1 MIAEIQHTL
10 RIPFKAFS
18 IGSVFRYERTQRGR
32 SREHIQYNV
41 DIFGESSAWADAEVI
56 EVAFDA
62 LKKMGFQYTDF
73 EVRLNDRA
81 FMEEQLRAGGVPQEQ
96 LPALFRILDRR
107 EKMSEQEF
115 HTQVNAI
122 TPQPLENIL
131 TDQSTSKRVTQV
143 LSLLPKEIT
152 ARPDPHIIR
161 GFDYYT
167 GIVFEIFSLHDA
179 ATKRSVAG
187 CLLYTSPSPRD

>member
-1 MIAEIQHTL
+1 MNTYSTTL
-10 RIPFKAFS
+10 TYSGNPLP
-18 IGSVFRYERTQRGR
+18 G
-32 SREHIQYNV
+32 
-41 DIFGESSAWADAEVI
+41 ADAEVI

-96 LPALFRILDRR
+96 LPALFHILDRR
-107 EKMSEQEF
+107 DKMSEQEF

-143 LSLLPKEIT
+143 LSLLSE
-152 ARPDPHIIR
+152 R
-161 GFDYYT
+161 DYRT
-167 GIVFEIFSLHDA
+167 
-179 ATKRSVAG
+179 T
-187 CLLYTSPSPRD
+187 